1 MKKATHS
8 DKKDILIAALEE
20 RYEAMRVIRERVQS
34 IGLWALGLM
43 LAATG
48 WLVQSDVFISPKQKL
63 FYIVALGVAFWALRF
78 KYTDDLQ
85 RGFAAQQRVAVR
97 LEKTLG
103 LYTSGVFD
111 DSEESIYP
119 QKWEQAGNDNCDG
132 KFFTST
138 YLLLYIGIVILAL
151 AILLQTD
158 HATYFC
164 L

>member
-1 MKKATHS
+1 MKEANHS

-20 RYEAMRVIRERVQS
+20 RYEAIRVIRERVQS
-34 IGLWALGLM
+34 IGLWALGFM

-63 FYIVALGVAFWALRF
+63 FYTVALGVAFLALRF
-78 KYTDDLQ
+78 KYLDDLQ
-85 RGFAAQQRVAVR
+85 KGFAAQQRVAVR

-111 DSEESIYP
+111 ESGESIYP
-119 QKWEQAGNDNCDG
+119 QKWEQAGNDNGDG

-138 YLLLYIGIVILAL
+138 YLLLYIGIAILAL
-151 AILLQTD
+151 AILLQPN
-158 HATYFC
+158 HAIYFSW
-164 L
+164 